1 MSFAKTTKRRW
12 NTIGARLTMWGAAVT
27 LFVCSSLCAVLY
39 VGVFYSLRQGIDT
52 FLEGEVREFM
62 LTVNEHPNDDS
73 LLEQVIRRELGART
87 RHDLAFRLFDSKGSV
102 FVSSDAAD
110 SLAQIWSAPQGWYD
124 QAPRPLF
131 QTINPPGEPYPY
143 RTCSLLVTTSDGRR
157 CTAQASYLLDHM
169 TISLARYRSI
179 CAGVLAAAAAIALFV
194 GRFLARR
201 SLKPI
206 QALTAAANLIGAA
219 NLGERVPLAGSDDE
233 LDRLAGTLNEMLTR
247 IDQYVKQLRQYTAD
261 ASHELRTPLA
271 ALCGSA
277 ELALSRS
284 RSVDELRLV
293 IEDSLE
299 RYDRLQRIAD
309 ELLLL
314 ARLDAGENILRFE
327 RVQLDKAVEDI
338 VDLYRPVAEDRGLEL
353 RKENAEAIWI
363 HGDGGRVRQL
373 IGNLIDNAV
382 KYTPSPGRV
391 TVSLSRE
398 NGVARL
404 VVADTGCGIAPDE
417 LLRVF
422 DRFYRV
428 DRSRSTDRA
437 DGTGLGLSICRSI
450 AEAHHG
456 SVELHSAPAKGTQAT
471 VTLPI
476 GL

>member
-1 MSFAKTTKRRW
+1 MSFAKTASRW
-12 NTIGARLTMWGAAVT
+12 KTIGARLTLWGAAVT
-27 LFVCSSLCAVLY
+27 LFVCGSLCAVLY
-39 VGVFYSLRQGIDT
+39 AGVFFSLRQGIDA

-62 LTVNEHPNDDS
+62 LTVNEHSNDDS
-73 LLEQVIRRELGART
+73 TLEQVIRRELGART
-87 RHDLAFRLFDSKGSV
+87 RHDLAFRLFDTKGRI
-102 FVSSDAAD
+102 FVSSEAD
-110 SLAQIWSAPQGWYD
+110 DSFAKIWSAPQGWYD
-124 QAPRPLF
+124 QTHRPLF
-131 QTINPPGEPYPY
+131 QTINPPGDPYPY
-143 RTCSLLVTTSDGRR
+143 RTCSLLVTTPDGRR
-157 CTAQASYLLDHM
+157 CTAQASYLLDRM
-169 TISLARYRSI
+169 TASLARFRKI
-179 CAGVLAAAAAIALFV
+179 CVIVLAVAAAIALFV
-194 GRFLARR
+194 GRFLAYR

-219 NLGERVPLAGSDDE
+219 NLGERVPLAGTDDE

-247 IDQYVKQLRQYTAD
+247 IDQYVEQLRQFTAD

-271 ALCGSA
+271 ALRGSA
-277 ELALSRS
+277 ELALSRT
-284 RSVDELRLV
+284 RSAEELRLV

-299 RYDRLQRIAD
+299 RYDRLQRIAED
-309 ELLLL
+309 LLLL
-314 ARLDAGENILRFE
+314 ARLDAGENILHIE
-327 RVQLDKAVEDI
+327 RVQLDRAVEDI

-353 RKENAEAIWI
+353 RQENAEAIWI
-363 HGDGGRVRQL
+363 NGDGGRVRQL

-404 VVADTGCGIAPDE
+404 VVADTGRGIDPED
-417 LLRVF
+417 LPRVF

-428 DRSRSTDRA
+428 DRSRSTSRA

-456 SVELHSAPAKGTQAT
+456 SIELQSTPARGTQAT

-476 GL
+476 G